1 VHVGQPGASIQ
12 QPARLATDTRPVRD
26 DTSVPK
32 RLLTTREVAERLS
45 VSVFTVRG
53 FAVRGVLPVVR
64 FTPTSRMRFR
74 PGDVDRLVE
83 LSR

>member
-1 VHVGQPGASIQ
+1 MAEN
-12 QPARLATDTRPVRD
+12 ATV
-26 DTSVPK
+26 SK

-53 FAVRGVLPVVR
+53 FAERGVLPVVR

-74 PGDVDRLVE
+74 AEDVERLTE